1 MTAPIPF
8 HWDGDAMVPLTP
20 FRKRADDVF
29 VIGQV
34 YRLEEIEERSAKSHK
49 HYFACI
55 REAWQNLPEEWADKF
70 PTPEHL
76 RKWALIMCGYA
87 DERSIVCA
95 SKAEALR
102 LAAFIRPMDDFA
114 VVVARENVVKAFTP
128 QSQST
133 RTMGQKPFQESK
145 DAVLDKIAQLIGTD
159 AATLKRN
166 AGMAA

>member
-1 MTAPIPF
+1 
-8 HWDGDAMVPLTP
+8 MVPLSA
-20 FRKRADDVF
+20 FRLRADDVF

-34 YRLEEIEERSAKSHK
+34 YKLEEIEERSTKSHK
-49 HYFACI
+49 HYFACV
-55 REAWQNLPEEWADKF
+55 REAWQNLPEEAADRF
-70 PTPEHL
+70 PSPEHL
-76 RKWALIMCGYA
+76 RKWALIMAGYA

-128 QSQST
+128 QSQNT
-133 RTMGQKPFQESK
+133 RAMDQKTFQESK
-145 DAVLDKIAQLIGTD
+145 DAVLDRIAQLIGTD

-166 AGMAA
+166 AGMVA